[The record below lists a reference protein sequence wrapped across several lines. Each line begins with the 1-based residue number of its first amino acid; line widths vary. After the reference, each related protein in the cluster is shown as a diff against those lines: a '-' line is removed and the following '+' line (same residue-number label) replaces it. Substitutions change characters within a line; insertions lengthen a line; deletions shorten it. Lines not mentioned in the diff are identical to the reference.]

1 MEIGPSNLPSK
12 PFACGERGYE
22 RRAHLVR
29 SNNGDE
35 RFLSRVLKQYLSL
48 LQSTIMELLCLNG
61 KHGYFIVHIL
71 CY

>member
-1 MEIGPSNLPSK
+1 MEIGPSNLPSE

-35 RFLSRVLKQYLSL
+35 RFSSRVLKQHLSL
-48 LQSTIMELLCLNG
+48 LQSTFMDLLYLND
-61 KHGYFIVHIL
+61 KHDYDSIVHP
-71 CY
+71 